1 MTTMEKGM
9 GEIQKQLAN
18 KEEISQ
24 LLGKIDHEANE
35 IYDNKDRTIPS
46 TAIMDYVAKIR
57 LLLEG

>member
-1 MTTMEKGM
+1 M